1 MAQDEEDPSL
11 LVLVLD
17 ASAPFWAQRQVQ
29 REQGAAVSTFQD
41 TLEALMVFLQ
51 SYLLMHRR
59 NDLAVIACGRG
70 CSQMLYP
77 VAQFEDEGRSLS
89 EGGVS
94 TKELQAC
101 IIDGLQQMS
110 AASSSNTAARSA
122 MARSLSQGLCYI
134 DRRLKDVPSTQAR
147 VLLVQADPDAPESYN
162 AIMNCIFSAQKAQVP
177 VDCCC
182 VGANSMFLQQAADV
196 TSGIYLHTQEPGI
209 LQHLLTV
216 FLPSQSCRRYL
227 KQRRQETV
235 DFRAACFCHRKIIEI
250 AYVCSVCLSVFCEFS
265 PVCATCGTRA
275 THTTHTRR
283 RQLEAAAVAAAATSS
298 NGSTQH

>member
-70 CSQMLYP
+70 CSKMLYP
-77 VAQFEDEGRSLS
+77 IAQFEDEGRSLS

-110 AASSSNTAARSA
+110 AASSSTTAARSA

-134 DRRLKDVPSTQAR
+134 DRRLKDVPTTQAR

-196 TSGIYLHTQEPGI
+196 TGGIYLHTQEPGI

-275 THTTHTRR
+275 TPTRR
-283 RQLEAAAVAAAATSS
+283 RQLEAAAAVAAAATS
-298 NGSTQH
+298 NGNTQH